1 MTLPPWNEA
10 MQQGMGHEGRS
21 QMNDDRS
28 DDDLLTA
35 IAGGDRPALEN
46 LMHRHLPAVLALA
59 KRMTGNADEA
69 EDVAQE
75 TFLRVWRTAH
85 RWRPDGTARFST
97 WIYRVVV
104 NLCLDR
110 RSKAVSVPLDE
121 APEAAD
127 PAPGGLENVASR
139 EGAAVVAAALADLPP
154 RQRAALCLY
163 YFSNLTAPEAAQVM
177 ELSAAA
183 LESLLVRG
191 RRALR
196 RSLIERGIN
205 KTGDLL

>member
-1 MTLPPWNEA
+1 MK
-10 MQQGMGHEGRS
+10 
-21 QMNDDRS
+21 DDRS
-28 DDDLLTA
+28 DDDLLVA
-35 IAGGDRPALEN
+35 IAGGDRLALES
-46 LMHRHLPAVLALA
+46 LMNRHLPAVLALA
-59 KRMTGNADEA
+59 KRMTGNADES

-75 TFLRVWRTAH
+75 AFLRVWRTAH
-85 RWRPDGTARFST
+85 RWKPDGSARFST

-110 RSKAVSVPLDE
+110 RSKAVSVPLED

-127 PAPGGLENVASR
+127 PTPGGLDTVVLQ
-139 EGAAVVAAALADLPP
+139 EGAAVVAAALAELPP

-163 YFSNLTAPEAAQVM
+163 YFGNLSAPEAAEVM
-177 ELSAAA
+177 ELSASA

-196 RSLIERGIN
+196 KSLVERGIN